1 MKICSITAWRFDSSF
16 KHCFKHASASRSAT
30 ENIIAV
36 VESENG
42 QIGYGEGCPRA
53 YVTGETAASSAAF
66 IDRHSHFLSSRVRR
80 LSDVE
85 DWISRNGTVIDA
97 NPAAFCAVELAL
109 LDLLAKSSG
118 ASVEGLL
125 GLAELTGGFQYSA
138 VLDASEPAV
147 FATQLQRC
155 RDAGFRDFKIKL
167 SGDVA
172 QDRERLSCLQGH
184 AQEGLRLRA
193 DANNLWH
200 KTTDCIAYLEG
211 LDNPFFAIEEPL
223 QANNLVAF
231 LTVSRALNRKIILDE
246 SLLRAEQMEAL
257 TRYPECWI
265 LNCRV
270 SKLGGL
276 LRSLALVKRAKTRGL
291 EIIVGAH
298 VGETSLLTRAGL
310 TLAQNAGAALV
321 AQEGAFGTHLLVSDL
336 CRPALMFQAGGVLS
350 AGDALTGCRAGWGLE
365 VEAQALRQARRLPLA
380 GEAWHTPGPGID
392 GRNARS

>member
-66 IDRHSHFLSSRVRR
+66 IGRHSHALSSRVRR
-80 LSDVE
+80 LSDLA
-85 DWISRNGTVIDA
+85 DWISRNATVIDT

-118 ASVEGLL
+118 TSVEGLL
-125 GLAELTGGFQYSA
+125 GLAELAGDFRYSA

-147 FATQLQRC
+147 FATQLQRY

-246 SLLRAEQMEAL
+246 SLLRAGQIEAL

-321 AQEGAFGTHLLVSDL
+321 AQEGAFGTHLLMSDF
-336 CRPALMFQAGGVLS
+336 CRPVLMFQAGGVLA
-350 AGDALTGCRAGWGLE
+350 AGRALAGRRAGWGLE
-365 VEAQALRQARRLPLA
+365 VEAEALRQVGGYRTFDKALS
-380 GEAWHTPGPGID
+380 T
-392 GRNARS
+392 

>member
-1 MKICSITAWRFDSSF
+1 MKIRSITAQRFDSPF
-16 KHCFKHASASRSAT
+16 KHSFKHASASRSAT
-30 ENIIAV
+30 ETIIAI

-42 QIGYGEGCPRA
+42 QIGYGEGCPRS
-53 YVTGETAASSAAF
+53 YVTGETAASTAAF
-66 IDRHSHFLSSRVRR
+66 IDEHSHALSSRVRC
-80 LSDVE
+80 LSDLE
-85 DWISRNGTVIDA
+85 DWISRTETVIDA
-97 NPAAFCAVELAL
+97 NPAAFCTVELAL

-125 GLAELTGGFQYSA
+125 GLAELTGDFRYSA

-147 FATQLQRC
+147 FAAQLQRY
-155 RDAGFRDFKIKL
+155 RGAGFRDFKIKL
-167 SGDVA
+167 SGEAA

-193 DANNLWH
+193 DANNLWREA
-200 KTTDCIAYLEG
+200 TDCIAYLEG

-231 LTVSRALNRKIILDE
+231 LAVSRALNRKIILDE
-246 SLLRAEQMEAL
+246 SLLRAEQIEAL

-276 LRSLALVKRAKTRGL
+276 LRSLALVERARTHGL

-298 VGETSLLTRAGL
+298 VGETSLLTRASL
-310 TLAQNAGAALV
+310 ILAQNAGSALV
-321 AQEGAFGTHLLVSDL
+321 AQEGAFGTHLLVSDF
-336 CRPALMFQAGGVLS
+336 CRPVLMFQAGGVLA
-350 AGDALTGCRAGWGLE
+350 AGHALAGRRAGWGLE
-365 VEAQALRQARRLPLA
+365 AEAAALRQV
-380 GEAWHTPGPGID
+380 
-392 GRNARS
+392 

>member
-1 MKICSITAWRFDSSF
+1 MKICSITAWRFDSPF

-66 IDRHSHFLSSRVRR
+66 IGRHSHALSSRVRR
-80 LSDVE
+80 LSDLA
-85 DWISRNGTVIDA
+85 DWISRNATVIDT

-118 ASVEGLL
+118 TSVEGLL
-125 GLAELTGGFQYSA
+125 GLAELAGDFRYSA

-147 FATQLQRC
+147 FATQLQRY

-167 SGDVA
+167 SGEAA

-193 DANNLWH
+193 DANNIWR

-246 SLLRAEQMEAL
+246 SLLRAEQIEAL
-257 TRYPECWI
+257 TRYPEYWI

-276 LRSLALVKRAKTRGL
+276 LRSLALVKRAKTREL
-291 EIIVGAH
+291 EIVVGAH

-321 AQEGAFGTHLLVSDL
+321 AQEGAFGTHLLMSDF
-336 CRPALMFQAGGVLS
+336 CRPVLMFQAGGMLA
-350 AGDALTGCRAGWGLE
+350 AGHALAGRRAGWGLE
-365 VEAQALRQARRLPLA
+365 VEAEALRQVGGYRTFDKALS
-380 GEAWHTPGPGID
+380 T
-392 GRNARS
+392 